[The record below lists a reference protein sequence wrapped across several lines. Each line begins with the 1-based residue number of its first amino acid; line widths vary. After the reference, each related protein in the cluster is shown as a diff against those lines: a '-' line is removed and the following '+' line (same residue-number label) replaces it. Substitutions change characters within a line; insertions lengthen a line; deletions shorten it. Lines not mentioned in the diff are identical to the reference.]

1 MGRNRDTAPITDI
14 TQAIY
19 QFYEMDSGETVAL
32 ASSILDISKGAYQS
46 ELQTN
51 ANAYGSTKTARPP
64 SGSSLATLK
73 SQATTDAKSVAT
85 TFNRELRNKIE
96 DLYQQN
102 PRGNR
107 NYYAAN
113 LDAWAKEREV
123 YKGKQIAMNS
133 ESNARTLASSDFR
146 TKNAG
151 IIGKAY
157 FLYDGAAPVSDECKF
172 RFGQG
177 IVDEEFVD
185 SHPVPAHVNCPH
197 KWRQTGVKK
206 LSKQDLADLW
216 VG

>member
-1 MGRNRDTAPITDI
+1 MATPRDTAPITDV
-14 TQAIY
+14 TNFIY
-19 QFYEMDSGETVAL
+19 SVYEMGSDEIATL
-32 ASSILDISKGAYQS
+32 ANGILEMGKEAYTA
-46 ELQTN
+46 ELQSL
-51 ANAYGSTKTARPP
+51 ANSYGSTKTARPP
-64 SGSSLATLK
+64 SGSSLSTLK
-73 SQATTDAKSVAT
+73 SQANTDAKSVAN

-96 DLYQQN
+96 DLYSQN

-107 NYYAAN
+107 AFYAAN
-113 LDAWAKEREV
+113 LDAWAKDREA
-123 YKGKQIAMNS
+123 YKGKQIALNS
-133 ESNARTLASSDFR
+133 ESTARTLASSDFR

-177 IVDEEFVD
+177 IVDEAFVD

-197 KWRQTGVKK
+197 KWRQTGAKK